1 MLPHFPPSPS
11 FMLPLDLLYSL
22 FYLCFS
28 VITYPST
35 SQTSLFVSILY
46 RHVATNCLF
55 SRIGLHIHDAHVC
68 CKPRNKKWNA
78 AVIYMYQQHY
88 ITATTAIVSFCH
100 KRLRGV
106 LQVRSIS
113 KIWIHFNVRT
123 VIVQGLMDPMSLIE
137 TQDISRWP

>member
-1 MLPHFPPSPS
+1 
-11 FMLPLDLLYSL
+11 MLPLDLLYSL

-35 SQTSLFVSILY
+35 SQTSLLVSILY
-46 RHVATNCLF
+46 RHVTTNCLF
-55 SRIGLHIHDAHVC
+55 CRIGLHIHDAHVC
-68 CKPRNKKWNA
+68 CKPRNKKWNV